1 MPQKLIISIADSLKV
16 EGLTVEITG
25 RSGASYPFTWN
36 DKHSKH
42 IYLGNEITA
51 KELNQVAVDIFTRA
65 RRDHYPVVE
74 AVIDPYGRDEEVD
87 PKKEKPTP
95 KKIPV
100 ETEETIIPEQ
110 DLPPI

>member
-1 MPQKLIISIADSLKV
+1 MSQKLIISIADSLKV

-25 RSGASYPFTWN
+25 RSGASYPFVWN

-51 KELNQVAVDIFTRA
+51 KELNQVAVDIFTRT

-74 AVIDPYGRDEEVD
+74 AVIDPYQQEEAEA
-87 PKKEKPTP
+87 PKVAKKLKAPAKEQ
-95 KKIPV
+95 
-100 ETEETIIPEQ
+100 EEQLIPEQ
-110 DLPPI
+110 DLPPV